1 MFTQFHSILFQTA
14 CFTLPISPATTA
26 LFIAYL
32 FERNYA
38 SSTVNTYLSALSY
51 SHKLA
56 ELPDPTQVFYI
67 IQMLKGYGKNRARL
81 DSRLPI
87 TLPILQRLIEVSPRL
102 GGSNYQRCQFK
113 AMCSLAFFAFL
124 RIGEMTTTKNSS
136 CQPAFPQW
144 KEKTI
149 YFMAYYP
156 GNLRQLCTVL
166 YMPKHCSSFAFQ
178 VAKEVSDRIDGAVA
192 PDGFMK
198 SFVSS
203 TADQLFY
210 WDKHYLTDFMDRNNN
225 MIFPGHNY
233 FSKIERFL
241 ENHARIG
248 DKYLEIVKFS
258 CEYNNGSSC
267 SHCAESGWVDAVCH
281 CIPEPMPDYASNKFK
296 YLHVKDTP
304 IEIDEVRRPVNQ
316 FNPRVQLKCSF
327 KEGTVNIED
336 PSTIT
341 SFSERYI
348 VP

>member
-1 MFTQFHSILFQTA
+1 
-14 CFTLPISPATTA
+14 
-26 LFIAYL
+26 
-32 FERNYA
+32 
-38 SSTVNTYLSALSY
+38 
-51 SHKLA
+51 
-56 ELPDPTQVFYI
+56 
-67 IQMLKGYGKNRARL
+67 
-81 DSRLPI
+81 
-87 TLPILQRLIEVSPRL
+87 
-102 GGSNYQRCQFK
+102 
-113 AMCSLAFFAFL
+113 
-124 RIGEMTTTKNSS
+124 
-136 CQPAFPQW
+136 
-144 KEKTI
+144 
-149 YFMAYYP
+149 MAYYP
-156 GNLRQLCTVL
+156 GKLRQLYTVL

-178 VAKEVSDRIDGAVA
+178 VAKEVSDRIDGAGA

-210 WDKHYLTDFMDRNNN
+210 WDKHYLMDFMDRNNN

-304 IEIDEVRRPVNQ
+304 SEIDEVRRPVNQ
-316 FNPRVQLKCSF
+316 FNPRVQLRFSF

-341 SFSERYI
+341 SFSERYVVPKSI
-348 VP
+348 VKLAFDDLIFKHMTKEARKRETRVRIEAEKKQGFEDIDWLGKVEDGGIKNLLVETLNKYLLKYNMMGCLKLKKAAKIEVISRHVRTQNLDVSEHNIVDCEDVEEFDEFRNDTDLSNDDMNEMRTGREICRYFSCFYL